1 MTTKQRN
8 VWIGYIQALLAI
20 GIATLA
26 GIGVESLVTI
36 NAENIVMLYLLAV
49 VVIALRFGNRAAIL
63 ASGGSIIAFN
73 FFFIE
78 PRYTLHVA
86 EAQYLLT
93 FSGLFI
99 VGLVIASLAA
109 RARQQTEAAERR
121 EQQTAALYAFT
132 RELSATVNLDE
143 TIRSISHH
151 LQQTLQAEIA
161 IFLAQKNSVTVALLT
176 EHYQLNEREWETIQ
190 WVHRQGKPAGRDK
203 VHYPYNIGY
212 YLPLQTVHQLGVL
225 GIQAA
230 TVLTDEQQQ
239 LAQAFA
245 AQAALAIDAALLAEQ
260 AQQAQLLKEK
270 ERLQS
275 TLLNSIS
282 HDLRTPLVSITGALS
297 SLRED
302 SSVLNTDDRRDL
314 LDGAYDEAQ
323 RLNRLVG
330 NLLEMSRLQSGA
342 LRLKREPYDVQE
354 IIGVARTQIQERS
367 KKRPIHVQI
376 ANDVPLVSVDLVLFA
391 QVMVNLLDNALKYS
405 PDGSV
410 IEIAANAIAN
420 DNVCITVC
428 DRGIGIPEAD
438 LPNIF
443 QKFYRSSNTGG
454 RGGTGLGLSI
464 CDGIIAAHNGTIE
477 IENRA
482 GGGTCVTITVPA
494 VKLTEEIHEQG

>member
-1 MTTKQRN
+1 MKTKKREL
-8 VWIGYIQALLAI
+8 WIGYVQALIAI
-20 GIATLA
+20 GVATLA
-26 GIGVESLVTI
+26 GVGVESLVTI

-63 ASGGSIIAFN
+63 ASVGSIIAFN
-73 FFFIE
+73 YFFVE

-99 VGLVIASLAA
+99 VGLVIANLAA

-121 EQQTAALYAFT
+121 EQQTAALYAFS
-132 RELSATVNLDE
+132 RELSAAVNLDE
-143 TIRSISHH
+143 TIRSVSHH
-151 LQQTLQAEIA
+151 IQQTLEAEIGV
-161 IFLAQKNSVTVALLT
+161 FLAQKNNLSAASLT
-176 EHYQLNEREWETIQ
+176 EHFQLNAREWETIQ
-190 WVHRQGKPAGRDK
+190 WVHLHGKAAGRNEM
-203 VHYPYNIGY
+203 HYPYNIGY
-212 YLPLQTVHQLGVL
+212 YLPLQTAHELGVL
-225 GIQAA
+225 GIQSS

-239 LAQAFA
+239 LVLAYA
-245 AQAALAIDAALLAEQ
+245 AQAALAIDASLLAEQ

-270 ERLQS
+270 EKLQS
-275 TLLNSIS
+275 ALLNSIS

-302 SSVLNTDDRRDL
+302 VGVLNMDDRRDL
-314 LDGAYDEAQ
+314 LDGAYDEAK

-367 KKRPIHVQI
+367 KKRPINVQI

-405 PDGSV
+405 PDNSP
-410 IEIAANAIAN
+410 IEITAEAADN
-420 DNVCITVC
+420 DTVCIKVC

-443 QKFYRSSNTGG
+443 EKFYRSSNIGG

-464 CDGIIAAHNGTIE
+464 CDGIIEAHNGTIK
-477 IENRA
+477 IENRN
-482 GGGTCVTITVPA
+482 GGGACVTVIVPA
-494 VKLTEEIHEQG
+494 VKLAEEVNEQG